1 MSRGELS
8 EVERRMLA
16 LEKLHFK
23 YAGAKEQEI
32 RARFDVSPTH
42 YYQLLNVLID
52 TDGALAYDP
61 MLVRRLRRLRSTR
74 RRVVPRR
81 DTVAGRVDAS
91 SNDDSTTVSDAASR
105 SADASSKE
113 GHE

>member
-1 MSRGELS
+1 MSRGELG
-8 EVERRMLA
+8 EVEQRMLA

-32 RARFDVSPTH
+32 RARFDISPTH

-52 TDGALAYDP
+52 TDDALAWDP

-74 RRVVPRR
+74 RRVATRR
-81 DTVAGRVDAS
+81 GSAAGRVDVR
-91 SNDDSTTVSDAASR
+91 SNDSRTTDSGAASR

>member
-1 MSRGELS
+1 MSRAELS
-8 EVERRMLA
+8 ELEKRMLA

-42 YYQLLNVLID
+42 YYQQLNVLID

-61 MLVRRLRRLRSTR
+61 MLVTRLRRLRSTR
-74 RRVVPRR
+74 RRVAARR
-81 DTVAGRVDAS
+81 TTAAGRVDVT
-91 SNDDSTTVSDAASR
+91 SNDTRTTDSDAASR